1 MRPIHHLVIAGL
13 APLLVNCSTHP
24 LVDDVTRAT
33 TSDVVKH
40 IRCEAK
46 RAVIDDDVRSKKAS
60 ANTIAAV
67 AYEFTFTITEN
78 NNAKGDIS
86 WDIPFLNGS
95 DFSLVA
101 NADSERQR
109 FSRRNFRI
117 VETFDDLRKAD
128 CSRETL
134 EKNLIYP
141 IAGEIGIYEVVT
153 TFAKLQRLAK
163 LAPLP
168 ASPDNPAPPGFD
180 PTIEPQGT
188 FRFADTLTFTTTFSG
203 GVNPSL
209 ALKPVTNSFRVVG
222 VNTPGAETS
231 PLAPPSTAVTVPGL
245 SPLEPLATGLTA
257 LRQDTHKVVISM
269 ASLPKTTD
277 SARRNAGVRAPLSSH
292 AITSTT
298 SFQLEATA
306 KERAL
311 FELDRQRMLALQQQS
326 PNLLVGP

>member
-46 RAVIDDDVRSKKAS
+46 RAVIDDDLRSKKAS
-60 ANTIAAV
+60 ANIIAAI

-78 NNAKGDIS
+78 NNASGDIS
-86 WDIPFLNGS
+86 WDIPFLNGG

-101 NADSERQR
+101 NAGSERQR

-128 CSRETL
+128 CSPETL

-153 TFAKLQRLAK
+153 TFAKLQRFTK
-163 LAPLP
+163 LTTPVVT
-168 ASPDNPAPPGFD
+168 PDNPGPPGFD
-180 PTIEPQGT
+180 PTAEPQGT
-188 FRFADTLTFTTTFSG
+188 FRFADTLTFTTTFTG

-209 ALKPVTNSFRVVG
+209 TLNPVTNSFRVTG
-222 VNTPGAETS
+222 VNTGVGTS
-231 PLAPPSTAVTVPGL
+231 PLAPPATAVLLPGV
-245 SPLEPLATGLTA
+245 SALEPLGTGLTA
-257 LRQDTHKVVISM
+257 LRQDMHKVVISM
-269 ASLPKTTD
+269 AGLPKTTD
-277 SARRNAGVRAPLSSH
+277 SARRSAGIRAPLSSQ

-298 SFQLEATA
+298 SLQLEATA

-326 PNLLVGP
+326 PNLLVVP